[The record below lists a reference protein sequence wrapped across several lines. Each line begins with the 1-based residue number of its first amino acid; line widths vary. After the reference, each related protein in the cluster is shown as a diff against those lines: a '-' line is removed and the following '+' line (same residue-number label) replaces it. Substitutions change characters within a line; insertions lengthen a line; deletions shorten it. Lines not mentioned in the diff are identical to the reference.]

1 MLTSTVLFVG
11 GIFIFFG
18 LIPNPTDIGLPAT
31 DSDDKQSDSVDSGQ
45 DSDSSNEE
53 LLLNP
58 HKAHKAEKH
67 GAIGF
72 FQAVLLPGVIMYSLC
87 YACLKMVN
95 YSFLFWLPY
104 YLSNKFHWA
113 ESVADEISVW
123 YDIGGIVGGIAGGLL
138 SDVIRKRSVVIFSML
153 LLAIPSLYI
162 FSSKLLNS
170 YLY

>member
-1 MLTSTVLFVG
+1 MLTSTVLFAA

-31 DSDDKQSDSVDSGQ
+31 DSEDQHSESVDSGQ
-45 DSDSSNEE
+45 ETDSGNEE
-53 LLLNP
+53 MLIARP
-58 HKAHKAEKH
+58 SIEKSK
-67 GAIGF
+67 AIGF

-104 YLSNKFHWA
+104 YLSNKFHWS

-123 YDIGGIVGGIAGGLL
+123 YDIGGIVG
-138 SDVIRKRSVVIFSML
+138 
-153 LLAIPSLYI
+153 
-162 FSSKLLNS
+162 
-170 YLY
+170 

>member
-18 LIPNPTDIGLPAT
+18 LVPNPTDVGLPAT
-31 DSDDKQSDSVDSGQ
+31 DSEEQNSVSVDSGQ
-45 DSDSSNEE
+45 DSDSGHDESV
-53 LLLNP
+53 LIS
-58 HKAHKAEKH
+58 HEKTN
-67 GAIGF
+67 AIGF

-104 YLSNKFHWA
+104 YLSNKFHWS

-123 YDIGGIVGGIAGGLL
+123 YDIGGIVG
-138 SDVIRKRSVVIFSML
+138 
-153 LLAIPSLYI
+153 
-162 FSSKLLNS
+162 
-170 YLY
+170 